1 MMTNKLYH
9 IQNDSAS
16 ENIDFIEFFYRGQ
29 PREASAKWQT
39 RGEFQVS
46 GSGIV
51 RVHNCYGFGE
61 DGCLQKINDIICG
74 YETGSDIH
82 PGL

>member
-1 MMTNKLYH
+1 MA
-9 IQNDSAS
+9 ISSRD
-16 ENIDFIEFFYRGQ
+16 
-29 PREASAKWQT
+29 PREHWLKTHFLKNEVANSG
-39 RGEFQVS
+39 GEFQVS